1 MNIEPITITISGECF
16 ATLCS
21 LFAAQ
26 LAIAIVCILDLIDK
40 PKRNK
45 RS

>member
-1 MNIEPITITISGECF
+1 MNIEPITITISGAGF
-16 ATLCS
+16 AALCI

-26 LAIAIVCILDLIDK
+26 LAIAIVCILGLMDK

-45 RS
+45 RH

>member
-1 MNIEPITITISGECF
+1 MNIDPITITISAGGF
-16 ATLCS
+16 AALCI

-26 LAIAIVCILDLIDK
+26 LAIAIVCIIDLMEK

>member
-1 MNIEPITITISGECF
+1 MSIDPITITISGAGF
-16 ATLCS
+16 AALCI
-21 LFAAQ
+21 LLAAQ
-26 LAIAIVCILDLIDK
+26 LTVAIIQILTLIDK

>member
-1 MNIEPITITISGECF
+1 MNIEPITITISGAGF
-16 ATLCS
+16 AALCV

-26 LAIAIVCILDLIDK
+26 LAIALVCILDLIDK

-45 RS
+45 RN

>member
-1 MNIEPITITISGECF
+1 MSIDPITITISPWCF
-16 ATLCS
+16 ATLCI

-26 LAIAIVCILDLIDK
+26 FTIALMCILDLLDK

-45 RS
+45 RP

>member
-1 MNIEPITITISGECF
+1 MSIDPITITISGAGF
-16 ATLCS
+16 AALCI

-26 LAIAIVCILDLIDK
+26 LAIALVCILELMDK

-45 RS
+45 RN